1 MALTQAT
8 DTNEVLILAGRRLKE
23 ATELDIQTA
32 EDLPTASQLFNEI
45 RNERDRYERTRK
57 DEKEPH
63 LAAGRAVDE
72 RWKPI
77 LDTHDTASSIVN
89 SKISIFRRQAE
100 KRAAEEQARLRAQQE
115 KERQRLAKQA
125 ERAEARGLP
134 DTADALIR
142 EAETMQPAIV
152 APAIPARIPGLQEAD
167 NWQFEVESPAALPRE
182 YLLPDLQAIRKVVKA
197 MKDRTNIPGVR
208 VWNEPINKRG
218 R

>member
-89 SKISIFRRQAE
+89 SKISIFRRHAE
-100 KRAAEEQARLRAQQE
+100 QRAAEEQRRLREQQE
-115 KERQRLAKQA
+115 RERQRLAKAAAKA
-125 ERAEARGLP
+125 EEKGLVE
-134 DTADALIR
+134 TADRLIH

-152 APAIPARIPGLQEAD
+152 APAIPARIPGLVEQD
-167 NWQFEVESPAALPRE
+167 NWTFKVEDAGKLPRE
-182 YLLPDLQAIRKVVKA
+182 YLTPDMGAIRQTVKA
-197 MKDRTNIPGVR
+197 LKDRTNIPGVR

>member
-1 MALTQAT
+1 MTQT
-8 DTNEVLILAGRRLKE
+8 RDTNEVLMLAGRRLKE

-45 RNERDRYERTRK
+45 RNERDRYERERK

-89 SKISIFRRQAE
+89 SKISIFRRHAE
-100 KRAAEEQARLRAQQE
+100 QRAAEEQRRLREQQE
-115 KERQRLAKQA
+115 RERQRLAKA
-125 ERAEARGLP
+125 AAKAEARGLP

-152 APAIPARIPGLQEAD
+152 TPAVPRRIPGLVQAD
-167 NWQFEVESPAALPRE
+167 NWQFEVDAAKLP
-182 YLLPDLQAIRKVVKA
+182 LAFMKPDLVEIGKIVRA

>member
-1 MALTQAT
+1 MTQT
-8 DTNEVLILAGRRLKE
+8 RDTNEVLMLAGRRLKE

-89 SKISIFRRQAE
+89 SKISIFRRHAE
-100 KRAAEEQARLRAQQE
+100 QRAAEEQRRLREQQE
-115 KERQRLAKQA
+115 RERQRLAKA
-125 ERAEARGLP
+125 AAKAEARGLP

-152 APAIPARIPGLQEAD
+152 TPAVPRRIPGLVQAD
-167 NWQFEVESPAALPRE
+167 NWQFEVDAAKLP
-182 YLLPDLQAIRKVVKA
+182 LAFMKPDLVEIGKIVRA

>member
-1 MALTQAT
+1 MTQT
-8 DTNEVLILAGRRLKE
+8 RDTNEVLMLAGRRLKE

-45 RNERDRYERTRK
+45 RNERDRYERERK

-115 KERQRLAKQA
+115 KERMRLAKQA
-125 ERAEARGLP
+125 ERAEAKGLTE
-134 DTADALIR
+134 TADALIH

-152 APAIPARIPGLQEAD
+152 APSVPRHVPGLVEAD
-167 NWQFEVESPAALPRE
+167 NWTFEIVNAALIPRE
-182 YLLPDLQAIRKVVKA
+182 YLMLDMVAIRKTVKA
-197 MKDRTNIPGVR
+197 LKDRTAIPGIR
-208 VWNEPINKRG
+208 AYNEPTNRRG